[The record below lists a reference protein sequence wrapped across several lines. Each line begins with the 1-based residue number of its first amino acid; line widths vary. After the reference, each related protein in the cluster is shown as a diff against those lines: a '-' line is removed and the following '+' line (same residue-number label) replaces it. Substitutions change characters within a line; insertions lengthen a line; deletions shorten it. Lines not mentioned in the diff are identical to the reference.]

1 MIPLKLTLCGFLSY
15 REETSLDFSGIEV
28 ACISGQNGA
37 GKSSLLD
44 AITWALFGKARSA
57 DDDLITLGKEEAQ
70 VTLEYEYER
79 DRYRIERSKKKGA
92 TKQVQLNVW
101 DTDEEKWVNFS
112 EETNTA
118 TQNKLERILRMDYD
132 TFINA
137 SFFLQG
143 KADLFA
149 QQRPSERK
157 QTLAKILELDVWD
170 EYQKKTAGLRREIES
185 DLRLIDGRLEQIVH
199 DLSQEEQIKQDLIDE
214 KAKLVQVE
222 ALVATQEKLVDEISK
237 QQERIANLR
246 KQTTLLGRNVEGIQT
261 RLKEAEAAYKATAD
275 KQTRYQNL
283 LENEAIITADFENWQ
298 QQQSALDQM
307 DATAKRFNEA
317 RQQREIPYQ
326 TLTQTQTKLEAE
338 LHHLQQRAHEMHT
351 TANNRV
357 QQVKELEKANLEYQQ
372 TSEKTQQYVPLEDRY
387 DTLDIQK
394 NALQHEYLAIQLDL
408 DRLQDREKKL
418 RGLTATIC
426 PTCGQPLTAEHREA
440 LLNQYKQQAQQ
451 LRADH
456 DEKKAQL
463 TALKQEM
470 EQLDGEIKT
479 LKDLEQRVLVRG
491 LSVKINSL
499 TENIARM
506 QQELDAWQEGGKMR
520 LEEVQHMVDNGDF
533 CHEERTA
540 LAEIDAALKELGY
553 DPAEH
558 ETLRKQVQEG
568 RRYAGAYQDMKE
580 AKGVL
585 GELAEVLSIQ
595 EQAVVSEQKALA
607 DATELYEQSQEQ
619 LTQSM
624 AEAGDFVGE
633 QRRLSDLRGEMNQT
647 RQTVGGV
654 EQRLHALEEKRKSQK
669 TLQEDRSKIAKK
681 VDRYKL
687 LEEAFGKNG
696 VPALLIEQS
705 IPEIEEQANEILEQ
719 LTTTGMT
726 VQLRSQREYKDSK
739 RSDRRE
745 TLDIIISDQ
754 MGVRPYEMY
763 SGGEA
768 FRVNFA
774 IRMALSRML
783 SSRSGARLQTL
794 VIDEGF
800 GSQDADGVQ
809 RLVGTINAIQDDFKK
824 IFVITHLESLR
835 ESFPHQIEVFKGAN
849 GSTVQVRRG

>member
-1 MIPLKLTLCGFLSY
+1 MIPLKLTLSGFLSY
-15 REETSLDFSGIEV
+15 REETTLDFSGIEV

-57 DDDLITLGKEEAQ
+57 DDDLITLGCDEAQ

-79 DRYRIERSKKKGA
+79 DRYRIERSKKKGS

-101 DTDEEKWVNFS
+101 DADTEKWVNFS

-170 EYQKKTAGLRREIES
+170 EYQKKTANVRRELES
-185 DLRLIDGRLEQIVH
+185 DLRLIDGRLEQIAH
-199 DLSQEEQIKQDLIDE
+199 DLGQEDQIKNDLID
-214 KAKLVQVE
+214 KKTKLAQVE

-237 QQERIANLR
+237 QQERIANQKR
-246 KQTTLLGRNVEGIQT
+246 QTTLLGRNMESIQA
-261 RLKEAEAAYKATAD
+261 RLKEAEAVYQTTVE
-275 KQTRYQNL
+275 KQSRYQNL
-283 LENEAIITADFENWQ
+283 MENEASITADYENWQ
-298 QQQSALDQM
+298 QQQAALDQM
-307 DATAKRFNEA
+307 DATAQQFNEA
-317 RQQREIPYQ
+317 RKQRETPYQ
-326 TLTQTQTKLEAE
+326 TLTQTQTRLEAE
-338 LHHLQQRAHEMHT
+338 LHHLQLRAQEMQT
-351 TANNRV
+351 IADNRAK
-357 QQVKELEKANLEYQQ
+357 QVKELEKANQEYQE
-372 TSEKTQQYVPLEDRY
+372 TSEKTQQYVPLEERY

-394 NALQHEYLAIQLDL
+394 NELQHAYLAIQLEL
-408 DRLQDREKKL
+408 DRLLDREKKL

-440 LLNQYKQQAQQ
+440 LLKQYQEQARH
-451 LRADH
+451 LKADH

-470 EQLDGEIKT
+470 ERLDGEIKS

-499 TENIARM
+499 TENIERM
-506 QQELDAWQEGGKMR
+506 QQELDTWQAGGKIR
-520 LEEVQHMVDNGDF
+520 LLEVQQMVENRDF
-533 CHEERTA
+533 CHEERAA

-568 RRYAGAYQDMKE
+568 RRYAQAYQEMKE

-585 GELAEVLSIQ
+585 GELTQVLLMQ
-595 EQAVVSEQKALA
+595 QQAVVSEQKALA
-607 DATELYEQSQEQ
+607 EATELYEESQEQ
-619 LTQSM
+619 LNELL
-624 AEAGDFVGE
+624 AGAGDYVGE

-647 RQTVGGV
+647 RQVVGGV
-654 EQRLHALEEKRKSQK
+654 EQRLHALEDKRKSQN
-669 TLQEDRSKIAKK
+669 TLQEERSQIAKK
-681 VDRYKL
+681 VDRYKI
-687 LEEAFGKNG
+687 LEDAFGKNG

-719 LTTTGMT
+719 LSTTGMT

-809 RLVGTINAIQDDFKK
+809 RLVGTINAIQGDFKK

-835 ESFPHQIEVFKGAN
+835 ESFPHQIEVIKGAN

>member
-15 REETSLDFSGIEV
+15 REETTLDFSGIEV

-101 DTDEEKWVNFS
+101 DADAEKWVNFS

-170 EYQKKTAGLRREIES
+170 EYQKKTADVRRGLES
-185 DLRLIDGRLEQIVH
+185 ELGILDGRLQWIAD
-199 DLSQEEQIKQDLIDE
+199 DLSKEDQIKQDLVE
-214 KAKLVQVE
+214 KKAKLAQVE
-222 ALVATQEKLVDEISK
+222 ILVATQEKLVDEISK
-237 QQERIANLR
+237 QQERIANQK
-246 KQTTLLGRNVEGIQT
+246 KQAALLERNVDSIQT
-261 RLKEAEAAYKATAD
+261 RLKEAEAAYQTTAD
-275 KQTRYQNL
+275 KQDRYQNL
-283 LENEAIITADFENWQ
+283 MENEATITADYNNWQ
-298 QQQSALDQM
+298 QQQSTLDQM
-307 DATAKRFNEA
+307 DATAKRFNDA
-317 RQQREIPYQ
+317 RKQREIPNQ
-326 TLTQTQTKLEAE
+326 TLSQTQTRLEAE
-338 LHHLQQRAHEMHT
+338 LHHLQERAQDMRT
-351 TANNRV
+351 MANNCA
-357 QQVKELEKANLEYQQ
+357 QQVKELEKANQEYQE
-372 TSEKTQQYVPLEDRY
+372 TSEITQQYVPLENRY

-394 NALQHEYLAIQLDL
+394 NELQHEYLTTQLEL

-440 LLNQYKQQAQQ
+440 LLTQYQEQARQ
-451 LRADH
+451 LKADY

-463 TALKQEM
+463 TALKQAL
-470 EQLDGEIKT
+470 EQLDGEIKR
-479 LKDLEQRVLVRG
+479 LKDLEQRVLVG
-491 LSVKINSL
+491 TLGKKITSL
-499 TENIARM
+499 TGNIERM
-506 QQELDAWQEGGKMR
+506 QQELDAWQAGGQMR
-520 LEEVQHMVDNGDF
+520 LLEVQHMIENADF
-533 CHEERTA
+533 CHEERAA
-540 LAEIDAALKELGY
+540 LAVIDAALKELGY

-568 RRYAGAYQDMKE
+568 RRYGQAYQEMKK
-580 AKGVL
+580 AQGVL
-585 GELAEVLSIQ
+585 GELAQVLLMQ
-595 EQAVVSEQKALA
+595 EQAVISEQKALA
-607 DATELYEQSQEQ
+607 EATELYEQSQE
-619 LTQSM
+619 LLNECM
-624 AEAGDFVGE
+624 AGAGDCVGE
-633 QRRLSDLRGEMNQT
+633 KRRLSDLRGEMNQT
-647 RQTVGGV
+647 RQEVGGG
-654 EQRLHALEEKRKSQK
+654 EQRLNALEEKRKTQK
-669 TLQEDRSKIAKK
+669 VLQEERSQIAKK
-681 VDRYKL
+681 IDRYKT

-719 LTTTGMT
+719 LSTTGMT
-726 VQLRSQREYKDSK
+726 VNLRSQREYKDSK

-809 RLVGTINAIQDDFKK
+809 RLVGTINAIQGDFKK

-835 ESFPHQIEVFKGAN
+835 ESFPHQIEVIKGAN